1 MPTPRTLESGG
12 SIVAGDRTP
21 LAARIAEKPAPGA
34 PGDGARKRVCGI
46 LGLRDP
52 DDDYQCGRFR
62 WSIVLGWTAGVGAI
76 LETGPLE
83 CPCHRGF
90 RQSHDLRLARLDMC
104 VKGDS
109 GTRGRLEMRRS

>member
-62 WSIVLGWTAGVGAI
+62 CSIVLGG
-76 LETGPLE
+76 
-83 CPCHRGF
+83 
-90 RQSHDLRLARLDMC
+90 
-104 VKGDS
+104 
-109 GTRGRLEMRRS
+109 GRLELGRYLRLDPSSARAIGVFASLTT